1 MKKLFM
7 LLIASITVSQ
17 LSAQSKITVKEP
29 EFSGQVVYV
38 QSNREGKLLPKENAQ
53 VKTKA
58 GASVYIVGIGSVKS
72 RIHLEGQKASTRIAQ
87 APVLKFI
94 VRAVDNNTDPQEI
107 VNVVQFEIKGKARRA
122 ELSKANTFG
131 GTSANNMKRIDFNF
145 KKYGTDSYIISIDN
159 IEKGEY
165 GIYVTNPNERDEK
178 NSLVI
183 ATFGVD

>member
-17 LSAQSKITVKEP
+17 LSAQSKITVEEP

-72 RIHLEGQKASTRIAQ
+72 RIQ
-87 APVLKFI
+87 
-94 VRAVDNNTDPQEI
+94 
-107 VNVVQFEIKGKARRA
+107 
-122 ELSKANTFG
+122 
-131 GTSANNMKRIDFNF
+131 
-145 KKYGTDSYIISIDN
+145 
-159 IEKGEY
+159 
-165 GIYVTNPNERDEK
+165 
-178 NSLVI
+178 
-183 ATFGVD
+183 